1 MEQKKV
7 DLNGRIADTM
17 KASADTEAVASQ
29 PDFELTQSEIAQITE
44 ILQANTAFAGQHLNT
59 CVGLVCDLFHKYAK
73 DSQSQ
78 EGGGMETVAQ
88 SQDAE
93 MRGFLLQY
101 CSEKAAADELMK
113 LWTYVRRRMLGL
125 YRIAAQSYFR
135 YLQVGEAQRGND
147 IDGVSSAV
155 QDTASTTTLAF
166 DCDDRDIMVTLRL
179 LRLLV
184 KHGSDLEDVL
194 SDGFRT
200 TPIASWSAII
210 PQLFARVGHPD
221 AYVRSQVHALIARIG
236 SESPHLII
244 WPAIVGYDS
253 EDGG

>member
-1 MEQKKV
+1 
-7 DLNGRIADTM
+7 
-17 KASADTEAVASQ
+17 
-29 PDFELTQSEIAQITE
+29 
-44 ILQANTAFAGQHLNT
+44 
-59 CVGLVCDLFHKYAK
+59 LVCDLFHKYAK

-253 EDGG
+253 EDGGSRSHLEQLFSTLATARPELIREARSMIGELGRITVLWEELWMGTLHNVQNDALGRVRQL